1 MDYKDP
7 SQRIEYFK
15 EQNKIYEQRFN
26 ELEKQLIKSENQA
39 LMKKEEYD
47 QTEKKLDS
55 AELYLTNLENLVTRY
70 ETILQNR
77 ESQNHNRGEAIESV
91 RILEKYLEI
100 RNNDIETFLQE
111 CYDIDQVLRILVD
124 YSVTLDEL
132 ITLYFDKKRKETKQY
147 QE

>member
-1 MDYKDP
+1 
-7 SQRIEYFK
+7 
-15 EQNKIYEQRFN
+15 
-26 ELEKQLIKSENQA
+26 
-39 LMKKEEYD
+39 MKKEEYD